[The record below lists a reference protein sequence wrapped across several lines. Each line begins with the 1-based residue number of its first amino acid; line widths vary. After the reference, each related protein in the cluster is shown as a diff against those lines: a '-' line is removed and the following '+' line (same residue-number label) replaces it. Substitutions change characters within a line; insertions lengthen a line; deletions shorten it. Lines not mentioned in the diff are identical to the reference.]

1 MRHISTID
9 ITKRCRYDPKKDK
22 LMDFLEEITDKDFQ
36 KRMKEVIN
44 WKNLE
49 SPPMKQAGLEAEKH
63 YAPYLKSKIKDIPEE
78 VLTSYSHHWYTDG
91 KKFYLYR
98 PCCL

>member
-9 ITKRCRYDPKKDK
+9 ITKRCSYDPKKDK